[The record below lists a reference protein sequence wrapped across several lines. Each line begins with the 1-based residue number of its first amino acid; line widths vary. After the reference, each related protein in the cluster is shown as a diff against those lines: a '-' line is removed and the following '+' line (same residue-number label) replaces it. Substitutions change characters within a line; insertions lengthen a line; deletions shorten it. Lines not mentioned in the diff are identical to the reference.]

1 MKWTYEQPK
10 KGDIVRVCFGNFYHY
25 GIYVSD
31 SEVIQFGLSPTHNAG
46 KKESDIKVLS
56 SSIDTFIEDGF
67 LEVAQLD
74 GKEQKQRKSVD
85 ETVNEARSRIGEGG
99 YHLLYNNCEHFA
111 SSCVFGKA
119 SCSAIDE
126 VRKLIRSLP
135 IINVYTA
142 CIPSKKISEKLYPKE
157 RDEEVRNCT
166 NEEVAKEKYYV
177 WKLLEY
183 ALERTF
189 GKKMKKLVFA
199 KTYCGKW
206 VCEGYEFSLSHSHGV
221 VAVAVS
227 RKPVGVDIE
236 LDHQMKEGIEKKIL
250 SDVEFAEFEGVDKD
264 KKNDYLLTKW
274 TQKESVFKTMNL
286 TSYSI
291 KDVKTESVKTFK
303 IQEGERDYYLSV
315 TTPYLD
321 NIKIVQNVQL

>member
-1 MKWTYEQPK
+1 MHTDKTIYAYVGSIPK
-10 KGDIVRVCFGNFYHY
+10 NVQITPFACEKRNEEIEICA
-25 GIYVSD
+25 
-31 SEVIQFGLSPTHNAG
+31 SE
-46 KKESDIKVLS
+46 K
-56 SSIDTFIEDGF
+56 
-67 LEVAQLD
+67 
-74 GKEQKQRKSVD
+74 
-85 ETVNEARSRIGEGG
+85 
-99 YHLLYNNCEHFA
+99 
-111 SSCVFGKA
+111 
-119 SCSAIDE
+119 
-126 VRKLIRSLP
+126 RKL
-135 IINVYTA
+135 
-142 CIPSKKISEKLYPKE
+142 E
-157 RDEEVRNCT
+157 RFC
-166 NEEVAKEKYYV
+166 V

-264 KKNDYLLTKW
+264 KQNDYLLTKW

-286 TSYSI
+286 PSYSI
-291 KDVKTESVKTFK
+291 KDVKKESVKTFK
-303 IQEGERDYYLSV
+303 IQESERDYYLSV